1 MIILMFILIIQLE
14 RNQMEKIVVVL
25 LKKFRKNRKI
35 KTMRK
40 INFYNL
46 VLE

>member
-14 RNQMEKIVVVL
+14 RNQMENKVVVL
-25 LKKFRKNRKI
+25 LKKLIKNRKT
-35 KTMRK
+35 KTKRK
-40 INFYNL
+40 INSYNL